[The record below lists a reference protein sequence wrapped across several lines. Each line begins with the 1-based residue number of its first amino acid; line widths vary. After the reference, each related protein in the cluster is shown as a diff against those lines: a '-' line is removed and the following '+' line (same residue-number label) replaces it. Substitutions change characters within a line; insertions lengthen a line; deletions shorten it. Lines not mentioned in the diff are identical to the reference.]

1 MFKKINRIYQLQNF
15 KDIINLLEGLEYFPF
30 YGTLLGLVR
39 ENNILEIYKLNKI
52 NTSSIN
58 KISDYLKEKY
68 FKVSS
73 KL

>member
-39 ENNILEIYKLNKI
+39 ENNILEMDDDIDIL
-52 NTSSIN
+52 IN
-58 KISDYLKEKY
+58 KM
-68 FKVSS
+68 
-73 KL
+73 

>member
-1 MFKKINRIYQLQNF
+1 MFYYDPLYMHKKNE
-15 KDIINLLEGLEYFPF
+15 K
-30 YGTLLGLVR
+30 

-68 FKVSS
+68 FKVST